1 MIQEMEEKERMEI
14 TRRIGEVKSFQE
26 EEEIIE
32 ELIRTAFEEGRITE
46 AEYYRLFYQRMV
58 VDRLD
63 DIKASL
69 EYEQK

>member
-1 MIQEMEEKERMEI
+1 MIQEKQRMGI
-14 TRRIGEVKSFQE
+14 IRAIGKAKSFEE

-32 ELIRTAFEEGRITE
+32 ELIRTAFEEGRIIE
-46 AEYYRLFYQRMV
+46 AEYYRLYYQRMM

-69 EYEQK
+69 EYEQKKG